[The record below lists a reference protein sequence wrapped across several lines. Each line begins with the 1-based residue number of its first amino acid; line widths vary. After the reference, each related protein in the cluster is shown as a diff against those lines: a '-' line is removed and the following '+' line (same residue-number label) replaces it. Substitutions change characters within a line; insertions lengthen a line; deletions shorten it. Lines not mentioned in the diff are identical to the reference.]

1 MYNVP
6 SSTDGWSESNDV
18 ASLLGGADQEQQ
30 GRYGQQAG
38 AVQERG
44 PEGRTSESDQPG
56 LCEC

>member
-1 MYNVP
+1 MYNVLP
-6 SSTDGWSESNDV
+6 SIDGWPESYDV

-30 GRYGQQAG
+30 GRYGEQAG

-44 PEGRTSESDQPG
+44 PARRTSENNQPG